1 VSEAAA
7 RGEVA
12 DVAIVG
18 MGPVGAYLANALGAQ
33 GLSVVVLERSTEV
46 YPLPRAAHFD
56 HEVMRAF
63 QAVGLADEVVAGTRQ
78 NEGLQFLESRTGPLI
93 FGFATPEAQ
102 PFGWH
107 LSYYFHQPEL
117 EAVLRT
123 GLRRFP
129 QVEVRLGHEVLHLSQ
144 SEHGVVL
151 DVRRLSD
158 GSTAAV
164 EARYLVGC
172 DGARSRVREQAGI
185 DVEDL
190 GFDEPWLVVDVVLDH
205 DLAADGGPDL
215 GGACLQ
221 ICDPSRPT
229 TFVPMPGDRR
239 RWEFMLLPGEDPEQM
254 ASPASVQ
261 ALLGEW
267 VDPDRVHVERQAV
280 YRFHALLARRWRQD
294 RVLLAGDAAHQMPPF
309 LGQGMCSGI
318 RDAQALAW
326 RLPLILRHE
335 APDTLLDTY
344 QSERAP
350 HVRQIIETAVLFG
363 GIICTLDPQVAEE
376 RNEAFRAR
384 PPVPDQ
390 GAGSAPEIGPGT
402 RLATPPAGRLLP
414 QPRVLHDG
422 AAVRLDEL
430 LGPGFAVVAATGDPV
445 GPLTAAQ
452 RAVLDRLHA
461 RVVVADD
468 EHGTLAAWLHSHEVE
483 VVVVRPDRY
492 VFGGASQAGGLGP
505 VVDALAGQLEREA
518 VPSR

>member
-1 VSEAAA
+1 MSAAA
-7 RGEVA
+7 AHVGAADVGVA

-63 QAVGLADEVVAGTRQ
+63 QAVGLADEVEPGTRK

-107 LSYYFHQPEL
+107 VSYYFHQPDL
-117 EAVLRT
+117 EAVLRA

-129 QVEVRLGHEVLHLSQ
+129 QVDVRLGHEVLNVSQ
-144 SEHGVVL
+144 SDDGVRL
-151 DVRRLSD
+151 DVRQLSD
-158 GSTAAV
+158 GSTSKV
-164 EARYLVGC
+164 EASYLVGC
-172 DGARSRVREQAGI
+172 DGARSRVREKAGI

-190 GFDEPWLVVDVVLDH
+190 DFDEPWLVVDVVLDH

-221 ICDPSRPT
+221 ICDPGRPT
-229 TFVPMPGDRR
+229 TFVPMPGHRR

-254 ASPASVQ
+254 ASPASVR

-267 VDPDRVHVERQAV
+267 VDPDLVHVERQAV
-280 YRFHALLARRWRQD
+280 YRFHALLARRWRQG

-326 RLPLILRHE
+326 RLPLVLRHE
-335 APDTLLDTY
+335 APGALLDTY

-376 RNEAFRAR
+376 RNHAFRAR

-402 RLATPPAGRLLP
+402 RLATPPAGLLLP
-414 QPRVLHDG
+414 QPRVPHGG
-422 AAVRLDEL
+422 AAVRLDDL
-430 LGPGFAVVAATGDPV
+430 LGPGFAVVAATGDP
-445 GPLTAAQ
+445 AAALSPAQ
-452 RAVLDRLHA
+452 TAVLEGLGGT
-461 RVVVADD
+461 VVVADD
-468 EHGTLAAWLHSHEVE
+468 DKGSLASWLRSHGVE
-483 VVVVRPDRY
+483 AVVVRPDRY
-492 VFGGASQAGGLGP
+492 VFGGATTMAELGR
-505 VVDALAGQLEREA
+505 VVDELGAALCPA
-518 VPSR
+518 